1 MSSHS
6 SNAAT
11 APGASGG
18 RTFGSGSRRSF
29 VVLAAVAILAGGGLA
44 AALGLSSSNSG
55 SNSRLSNLYAYHKGK
70 IPAWIPA
77 AKAPANPGPITASL
91 VKPVSTL
98 VEGDTIHA
106 IFPAGMAMVT
116 AVGPSE
122 PDWVEQQIQ
131 EGRSKWGQRS
141 PGTFYV
147 TYTDVQGNVPVAAR
161 GFAVLT
167 PQGDFRADK
176 VAVKGGGPVPNVLH
190 HGQSL
195 TLVLHYRLLPAGEGA
210 IAWTPSA
217 RKLLAGW
224 DFDFELT

>member
-1 MSSHS
+1 MSSTP

-11 APGASGG
+11 APRAGGG
-18 RTFGSGSRRSF
+18 RTFGSGSRRSL
-29 VVLAAVAILAGGGLA
+29 VVLATVAILAGGGLA
-44 AALGLSSSNSG
+44 AALGLSNSG
-55 SNSRLSNLYAYHKGK
+55 SRSSSLYTYHKGK
-70 IPAWIPA
+70 IPAWIPDT
-77 AKAPANPGPITASL
+77 KAPANPGPITASL

-122 PDWVEQQIQ
+122 PDWVEQDIQ
-131 EGRSKWGQRS
+131 EGHSKWGQRS
-141 PGTFYV
+141 PGTFYI

-167 PQGDFRADK
+167 PQGNFRADK
-176 VAVKGGGPVPNVLH
+176 IAVKGGGQVPSVLH

-195 TLVLHYRLLPAGEGA
+195 TLLLHYRLLPAGEGA
-210 IAWTPSA
+210 IAWTPSP
-217 RKLLAGW
+217 RELMAGW